1 MIIDYAIVSTNDN
14 PTYKDFWEVVK
25 PVWINHI
32 KIKPIL
38 VNIGDCDEVIDQLP
52 FGP

>member
-38 VNIGDCDEVIDQLP
+38 VNMVGGILIIYTHHI
-52 FGP
+52 